1 MRLVV
6 RSRRTRGLL
15 TLIRFL
21 TVGATV
27 VLAVCPEEGER
38 RPAPASGPVEGRGG
52 PSSD

>member
-38 RPAPASGPVEGRGG
+38 RPRPAPPPSPAGRGLASG
-52 PSSD
+52 